1 MARNE
6 LGFAALGSRP
16 VSGLTSTLGLVGE
29 RPAEEILRR
38 LTLDVSRRLDGMLH
52 GDFMGL
58 VPGRGTEPGETREYE
73 PGDYVRR
80 IDWNVTARTQRPHV
94 RETIADRELEA
105 WLLVDRSSR
114 MDFGTTECEKR
125 DLALAAATGMGLL
138 VTRGGN
144 RVGGILLRGS
154 ETTTVP
160 PRSGRKH
167 LLSLLERVLATPR
180 ADGSGPVDLAG
191 GLRTV
196 GAMAPRR
203 GLVVVISDFDGDPQE
218 WGTAIGVVA
227 LRHSVLCIETT
238 DPRDRELPRAGLIE
252 FMDPATGSVR
262 EVNTDSARVRADY
275 AAAATERSELIR
287 STIRGAGADH
297 LVLSTD
303 GDWVMDLARHV
314 SRRRHRSRPRPGRAG

>member
-1 MARNE
+1 M
-6 LGFAALGSRP
+6 
-16 VSGLTSTLGLVGE
+16 SGLTSTLGLVGE

-38 LTLDVSRRLDGMLH
+38 LTLDITRKLDGMLH

-58 VPGRGTEPGETREYE
+58 VPGRGTEPGETREYA
-73 PGDYVRR
+73 PGDDVRR
-80 IDWNVTARTQRPHV
+80 IDWNVTARTQSPHV

-105 WLLVDRSSR
+105 WLLIDRSSR
-114 MDFGTTECEKR
+114 MDFGTAECEKR
-125 DLALAAATGMGLL
+125 DLALAAAAGMGLL

-144 RVGGILLRGS
+144 RVGGVLLRGS

-167 LLSLLERVLATPR
+167 LLGLLERTLASER
-180 ADGSGPVDLAG
+180 SDGSGPVDLAA
-191 GLRTV
+191 GLRSI

-203 GLVVVISDFDGDPQE
+203 GLVVVISDFDGDPAE
-218 WGTAIGVVA
+218 WGTALGIVS
-227 LRHSVLCIETT
+227 LRHSVLCIEVT
-238 DPRDRELPRAGLIE
+238 DPRDSELPRAGLIE
-252 FMDPATGSVR
+252 FVDPATGTVR
-262 EVNTDSARVRADY
+262 EVNTDSAKIRADY
-275 AAAATERSELIR
+275 AAAAAQRSEEVR

-314 SRRRHRSRPRPGRAG
+314 SRRRHRAEVMAGGSQR